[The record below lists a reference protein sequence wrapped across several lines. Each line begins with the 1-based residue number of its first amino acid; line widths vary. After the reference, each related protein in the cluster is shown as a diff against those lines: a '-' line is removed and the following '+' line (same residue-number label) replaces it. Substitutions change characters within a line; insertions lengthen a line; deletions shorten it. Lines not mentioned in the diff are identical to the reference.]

1 MDGSALKGEVEL
13 ATCGEVL
20 VSLLEAYEVEIVFG
34 IPGVHTVELYRGLG
48 ASKLRHVT
56 PRHEQ
61 GAGFMA
67 DGYARTTG
75 KPGVCFIITGP
86 GMTNIATAMAQAF
99 SDSVSMLVISSVNRT
114 HELGS
119 GAGQLHE
126 LPSQRNL
133 TAQFTEFSHTLL
145 DAQELPSVLA
155 RAFTVFEGRRPAPVH
170 IEIPIDVITTELHIP
185 LESWPEISRP
195 GPDPEYIDQAV
206 DLLAKAHRPL
216 LFLGGGAID
225 ASTEV
230 RALAEALHAPV
241 VNTVAAKGIMPG
253 EHELC
258 LDCTMAYRP
267 VRDLIKEADVV
278 LAVGTEFSETDRY
291 GDESPLEMPGKL
303 IRLDIDPGQLARNH
317 MPAVALQSD
326 AALALRAIGK
336 QLVLQAYSKGAERVA
351 AAKRALQAFN
361 VHKNFL
367 DNLRQV
373 LPEDTIIAG
382 DSTQPVYAGNSFMPV
397 NQPRSWITSTTG
409 YGTLGYGLPAAIG
422 AKLGQPD
429 RPVVAIVGDGGFM
442 FTLPELATAVQE
454 SLSLPIIIWN
464 NEGYGEI
471 RDYMQEQ
478 QITLVGVDLYTPD
491 FSVLAKGFGCPG
503 ERARDMPH
511 FRTLVESAL
520 AHKGPSIIEVMENAS
535 FL

>member
-1 MDGSALKGEVEL
+1 M

-20 VSLLEAYEVEIVFG
+20 VELLEAYEVEIVFG

-48 ASKLRHVT
+48 DSQLRHIT

-99 SDSVSMLVISSVNRT
+99 SDSVPMLVISSLNRT
-114 HELGS
+114 HELGA

-133 TAQFTEFSHTLL
+133 TAGFTAFSHTLL
-145 DAQELPSVLA
+145 DAQELPGVLA
-155 RAFTVFEGRRPAPVH
+155 RAFTVFEGSRPAPVH
-170 IEIPIDVITTELHIP
+170 IEIPVDVITTELLIP
-185 LESWPEISRP
+185 PEPWPEFSRP
-195 GPDPEYIDQAV
+195 GPDPDYIDQAV
-206 DLLAKAHRPL
+206 ELLNAANKPL
-216 LFLGGGAID
+216 IFLGGGAID
-225 ASTEV
+225 ASSEV
-230 RALAEALHAPV
+230 RSLAGALNAPV

-253 EHELC
+253 DHELC
-258 LDCTMAYRP
+258 LDCVMAYKP
-267 VRDLIKEADVV
+267 VRELIRDADVV
-278 LAVGTEFSETDRY
+278 LAIGTEFSETDRY
-291 GDESPLEMPGKL
+291 GDESPLEINGEL
-303 IRLDIDPGQLARNH
+303 IRVDIDPGQLARNH
-317 MPAVALQSD
+317 LPAVAIQSD
-326 AALALRAIGK
+326 AALALQAIGEK
-336 QLVLQAYSKGAERVA
+336 LEPRASSKGIRTVVDAR
-351 AAKRALQAFN
+351 RDLQEFN
-361 VHKNFL
+361 VHRKFL

-397 NQPRSWITSTTG
+397 SYPRSWITSTTG

-422 AKLGQPD
+422 AKLGQTD

-442 FTLPELATAVQE
+442 FTLPELASAIQE
-454 SLSLPIIIWN
+454 GLSIPIIVWN

-471 RDYMQEQ
+471 RDYMQAQ
-478 QITLVGVDLYTPD
+478 QIKLVGVDLYTPD
-491 FSVLAKGFGCPG
+491 FSLLAQGFGCPG
-503 ERARDMPH
+503 ERATDMVH
-511 FRTLVESAL
+511 FRTLLESAL
-520 AHKGPSIIEVMENAS
+520 THPGPSIIEVMENAS
-535 FL
+535 FLN

>member
-1 MDGSALKGEVEL
+1 M

-20 VSLLEAYEVEIVFG
+20 VALLKAYEVEIVFG

-48 ASKLRHVT
+48 DSKLRHVT

-99 SDSVSMLVISSVNRT
+99 SDSVPMLVISSVNRT

-133 TAQFTEFSHTLL
+133 SAGFTAFSHTLL
-145 DAQELPSVLA
+145 DAQELPGVLA
-155 RAFTVFEGRRPAPVH
+155 RAFTVFEGSRPAPVH
-170 IEIPIDVITTELHIP
+170 IEIPVDVITTELLMP
-185 LESWPEISRP
+185 AEPWPEFSRP
-195 GPDPEYIDQAV
+195 GPDPTYIDQAV
-206 DLLAKAHRPL
+206 ELLNAARRPL
-216 LFLGGGAID
+216 IFLGGGAVD

-230 RALAEALHAPV
+230 RSCAETLNAPV

-258 LDCTMAYRP
+258 LDCVMAYRP
-267 VRDLIKEADVV
+267 VREVIKDADVV

-291 GDESPLEMPGKL
+291 GDERPLEITGKL
-303 IRLDIDPGQLARNH
+303 IRVDIDPTQLARNH
-317 MPAVALQSD
+317 LPTVAIQSD
-326 AALALRAIGK
+326 ATLALRAISNK
-336 QLVLQAYSKGAERVA
+336 LESRVSSKGARTVVDV
-351 AAKRALQAFN
+351 RHALQELN
-361 VHKNFL
+361 IHKNFL

-373 LPEDTIIAG
+373 LPQETIVAG
-382 DSTQPVYAGNSFMPV
+382 DSTQPVYAGNSFMPMS
-397 NQPRSWITSTTG
+397 QPRSWITSTTG

-422 AKLGQPD
+422 AKLGHPD
-429 RPVVAIVGDGGFM
+429 KPVVAIVGDGGLM
-442 FTLPELATAVQE
+442 FTLPELASAVQE
-454 SLSLPIIIWN
+454 RLSIPIIVWN

-471 RDYMQEQ
+471 RDYMTEQ
-478 QITLVGVDLYTPD
+478 QIKLVGVDLYTPD
-491 FSVLAKGFGCPG
+491 FSLLAKGFGCPG
-503 ERARDMPH
+503 ARARDMPH
-511 FRTLVESAL
+511 FRILLESAL
-520 AHKGPSIIEVMENAS
+520 THPGPSIIEVMENAF
-535 FL
+535 FLNDA

>member
-1 MDGSALKGEVEL
+1 M

-48 ASKLRHVT
+48 SSRLRHIT

-86 GMTNIATAMAQAF
+86 GITNIATAMAQAF
-99 SDSVSMLVISSVNRT
+99 SDSVPMLVISSVNRT

-133 TAQFTEFSHTLL
+133 TAGFTEFSHTLL
-145 DAQELPSVLA
+145 DAQELPRVLA
-155 RAFTVFEGRRPAPVH
+155 RAFTVFEGSRPAPVH
-170 IEIPIDVITTELHIP
+170 IEIPVDVITTELDIP
-185 LESWPEISRP
+185 VESWPESSRP

-206 DLLAKAHRPL
+206 ELLARAQSPL
-216 LFLGGGAID
+216 LFIGGGAID

-230 RALAEALHAPV
+230 RSLAEALNAPV

-267 VRDLIKEADVV
+267 VRELIKAADVV

-291 GDESPLEMPGKL
+291 GDESPLEIDGKL

-317 MPAVALQSD
+317 QPVVALQSD
-326 AALALRAIGK
+326 AALALRAIGN
-336 QLVLQAYSKGAERVA
+336 QLVPQANGNGVERA
-351 AAKRALQAFN
+351 ATAKRALQEFN
-361 VHKNFL
+361 IHKNFL
-367 DNLRQV
+367 ENLRQV
-373 LPEDTIIAG
+373 LPQETIIAG

-397 NQPRSWITSTTG
+397 NQPRCWITSTTG

-422 AKLGQPD
+422 AKLGHPD
-429 RPVVAIVGDGGFM
+429 RPVVAIVGDGGLM

-454 SLSLPIIIWN
+454 GLSLPIIIWN

-471 RDYMQEQ
+471 RDYMQER
-478 QITLVGVDLYTPD
+478 QIKLVGVDLFTPD

-503 ERARDMPH
+503 ARARDMSH
-511 FRTLVESAL
+511 FRALVESAL
-520 AHKGPSIIEVMENAS
+520 VHQGPSIIEVMENAS